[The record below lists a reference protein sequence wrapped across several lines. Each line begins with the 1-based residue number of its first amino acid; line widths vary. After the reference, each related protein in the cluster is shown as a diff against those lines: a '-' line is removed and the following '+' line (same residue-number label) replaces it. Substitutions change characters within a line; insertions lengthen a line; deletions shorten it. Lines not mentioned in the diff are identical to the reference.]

1 MVGYV
6 NLTATFKQYLTLSI
20 SSECDDLPTNFGEN
34 LRTVLLRS
42 INKNQIL
49 ILNEINKQDVTIS
62 KLVNILYKKEKIS
75 VSTLKLNAQILRK
88 LNLITFGNGSSVKLT
103 EFGNFVLKIMCGGEN
118 DGN

>member
-1 MVGYV
+1 
-6 NLTATFKQYLTLSI
+6 
-20 SSECDDLPTNFGEN
+20 
-34 LRTVLLRS
+34 
-42 INKNQIL
+42 
-49 ILNEINKQDVTIS
+49 
-62 KLVNILYKKEKIS
+62 